1 MGANATGMGAK
12 TPVMLS
18 LLANEEILAPL
29 TPLDLR
35 PFWIIDDLKIS
46 MKELHEIVD
55 GRPLNNLPGSTR
67 RVVAPG
73 RSDPEGV
80 HVRGHLLDVATRL
93 AVIRQPVPI
102 VCRDVPGPEPEI
114 DDGDQTTGP
123 RLSVLLEPTCELPQV
138 VLKPLILRPGVHAF
152 ILETCPQPTRLSL
165 ARHRI
170 AWQSFPTVSILYI
183 DCLTI

>member
-18 LLANEEILAPL
+18 LLANVEILTPL
-29 TPLDLR
+29 TALDLR

-93 AVIRQPVPI
+93 TVIRQPAPI
-102 VCRDVPGPEPEI
+102 VCRDVLGPEPEI

-152 ILETCPQPTRLSL
+152 IFETCPQPTRLSL

-170 AWQSFPTVSILYI
+170 AWQSFPT
-183 DCLTI
+183 